1 MADVVVSTR
10 AYLLSRT
17 AVSDIVGQRIYAD
30 KLPQNA
36 TLPALVLKIQSERF
50 DHALDGLSGIVATRI
65 QVESYSTTR
74 LEANSLADAV
84 IWCGIDQV
92 RGTQNGINIRSVMV
106 EDGRRSY
113 EDDETGGGDD
123 ARYVSQFD
131 FQVHWL
137 KGT

>member
-10 AYLLSRT
+10 TYLLTKT
-17 AVSDIVGQRIYAD
+17 AITDIVGQRIYAD
-30 KLPQNA
+30 KLPQKA
-36 TLPALVLKIQSERF
+36 TLPALVLKIQSERY

-65 QVESYSTTR
+65 QVECYADTR
-74 LEANSLADAV
+74 LTSNALADAV
-84 IWCGIDQV
+84 IWCGIDQIK
-92 RGTQNGINIRSVMV
+92 GTYTDINIRGVMV

-137 KGT
+137 KGI

>member
-10 AYLLSRT
+10 AYLLSHT

-36 TLPALVLKIQSERF
+36 VLPAVVLKIQSERL
-50 DHALDGLSGIVATRI
+50 DHSLQGLSGIVATRI
-65 QVESYSTTR
+65 QVECYATTR
-74 LEANSLADAV
+74 ITSNALADTV
-84 IWCGIDQV
+84 IWCGIDKIK
-92 RGTQNGINIRSVMV
+92 GMYTGLNIRGVMV

-137 KGT
+137 KGI